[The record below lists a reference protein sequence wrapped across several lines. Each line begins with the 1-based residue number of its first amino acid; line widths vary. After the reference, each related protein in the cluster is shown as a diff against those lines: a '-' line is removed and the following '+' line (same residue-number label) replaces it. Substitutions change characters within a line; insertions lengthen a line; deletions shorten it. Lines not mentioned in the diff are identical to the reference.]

1 MDATDLGGRRL
12 HKKLAFQN
20 AEADALVKE
29 MQVLSFKNEETDPF
43 TKAIFFVDSIL
54 AYNLIKLIRR
64 NSSGN
69 NHFLG

>member
-1 MDATDLGGRRL
+1 MDANDLGGRRL

-29 MQVLSFKNEETDPF
+29 MQVLSFKNEKTDPF
-43 TKAIFFVDSIL
+43 TKAIFDSIL

-64 NSSGN
+64 NSR
-69 NHFLG
+69 